1 MKPTLI
7 LDCSMTM
14 AWCFADESTPE
25 TVAPGLIQDRL
36 ASEAAVVPAHWFL
49 EVVNVLTMAEKRKR
63 ISPDDASQFVHMLS
77 VLDIQVDEEASR
89 RAFDHILP
97 LCRSHGLTSYDAAY
111 LDLVL
116 RRQLPLASLDD
127 ALRQAVTS
135 LGMQVLGK

>member
-1 MKPTLI
+1 MKPALV

-25 TVAPGLIQDRL
+25 TAAIQDRL

-49 EVVNVLTMAEKRKR
+49 EVVNVLTMAEKRRR
-63 ISPDDASQFVHMLS
+63 ISPDDASQFLQMLS
-77 VLDIQVDEEASR
+77 VLDIQVDDEASR

-111 LDLVL
+111 LDLVI

>member
-7 LDCSMTM
+7 LDCSMAM

-25 TVAPGLIQDRL
+25 TIGIQDRF
-36 ASEAAVVPAHWFL
+36 AAEAAIVPAHWYL
-49 EVVNVLTMAEKRKR
+49 EVANVLATAEKRKR
-63 ISPDDASQFVHMLS
+63 IAPDDASQFVQLLS
-77 VLDIQVDEEASR
+77 VLDIQVDEEAPR
-89 RAFDHILP
+89 RAFDHLLP
-97 LCRSHGLTSYDAAY
+97 LCRNHGLTSYDAAY

-116 RRQLPLASLDD
+116 RRRLPLASLDD

>member
-25 TVAPGLIQDRL
+25 TMSIQDRL

-63 ISPDDASQFVHMLS
+63 ISPDDASQFVQLLS

-97 LCRSHGLTSYDAAY
+97 LCRSHGLTSYDTAY

-127 ALRQAVTS
+127 ALRQGVTS
-135 LGMQVLGK
+135 HGMQVLGK

>member
-1 MKPTLI
+1 MTPTLI
-7 LDCSMTM
+7 VDCSMAM

-25 TVAPGLIQDRL
+25 TVRIQDRL
-36 ASEAAVVPAHWFL
+36 AAEAAIVPGHWFL
-49 EVVNVLTMAEKRKR
+49 EVTNVLAMAEKRKR
-63 ISPDDASQFVHMLS
+63 ISSDDSQLFVQLLS
-77 VLDIQVDEEASR
+77 VLDIQVDDENSR

-111 LDLVL
+111 LDLAI

-127 ALRQAVTS
+127 ALRQAATS

>member
-25 TVAPGLIQDRL
+25 TVEIQDRL

-49 EVVNVLTMAEKRKR
+49 EVTNVLTMAERHKR
-63 ISPDDASQFVHMLS
+63 ISADDASQFVQLLS
-77 VLDIQVDEEASR
+77 ALDIQADEEAPR
-89 RAFDHILP
+89 RAFQHILP
-97 LCRSHGLTSYDAAY
+97 LCRRHGLTSYDAAY

-127 ALRQAVTS
+127 DLRRAVTS
-135 LGMQVLGK
+135 LGMPVLGK

>member
-1 MKPTLI
+1 
-7 LDCSMTM
+7 
-14 AWCFADESTPE
+14 
-25 TVAPGLIQDRL
+25 
-36 ASEAAVVPAHWFL
+36 
-49 EVVNVLTMAEKRKR
+49 MAEKRKR
-63 ISPDDASQFVHMLS
+63 ISPDDASQFLQLLS

-127 ALRQAVTS
+127 ALRQAVTN
-135 LGMQVLGK
+135 LGMPLLGK

>member
-7 LDCSMTM
+7 LDCSMAM

-25 TVAPGLIQDRL
+25 TVQIQDRL

-49 EVVNVLTMAEKRKR
+49 EIANVLAMAEKRKR
-63 ISPDDASQFVHMLS
+63 ISLDDSVQFVQLLS
-77 VLDIQVDEEASR
+77 CLDIQVDEEASR

-97 LCRSHGLTSYDAAY
+97 LCRSHGLTSYDVAY

-116 RRQLPLASLDD
+116 RRRVPLASLDD
-127 ALRQAVTS
+127 ALRQAATS
-135 LGMQVLGK
+135 LGLQVLGK

>member
-1 MKPTLI
+1 MKPALV

-14 AWCFADESTPE
+14 AWCFADDSTPE
-25 TVAPGLIQDRL
+25 TAAIQDRL

-49 EVVNVLTMAEKRKR
+49 EVVNVLTMAEKRRR
-63 ISPDDASQFVHMLS
+63 ISPDDASQFLQLLS

-111 LDLVL
+111 LDLVI

-127 ALRQAVTS
+127 ALRQAVAS
-135 LGMQVLGK
+135 LGMPVLGR